1 MLKGKSLWK
10 YKNFSINSKKVKME
24 KMHCIFCGKVSYV
37 FQKKKLVLFIIC
49 YKCSSK
55 DKNIFKDKESIEILK
70 FFGLIEKWNNTK
82 KYEWRNQKSRI

>member
-1 MLKGKSLWK
+1 MLKGKSFWK

-24 KMHCIFCGKVSYV
+24 KIYCIFCGKYRKFKNPKVSYV
-37 FQKKKLVLFIIC
+37 FQKTLVLFIIC

-55 DKNIFKDKESIEILK
+55 DKNIFKDKESIETLK

-82 KYEWRNQKSRI
+82 KYE

>member
-24 KMHCIFCGKVSYV
+24 KKYCIFCGKYRKFKNLKVSYV
-37 FQKKKLVLFIIC
+37 FQKTLVLFIIC

-82 KYEWRNQKSRI
+82 KYE